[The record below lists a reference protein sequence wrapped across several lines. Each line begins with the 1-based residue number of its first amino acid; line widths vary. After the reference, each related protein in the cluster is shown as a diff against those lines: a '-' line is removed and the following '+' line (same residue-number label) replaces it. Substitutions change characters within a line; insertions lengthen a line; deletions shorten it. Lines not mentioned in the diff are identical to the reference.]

1 MRRSR
6 PSPVHALRASAL
18 LAASLLASCGQEP
31 TPFARAY
38 VITSLDQTIGGPKAL
53 ARPADADRPGDL
65 ILENDRIRLAI
76 LSSHNSMGPGAFGGS
91 IVDADVQW
99 NDPRFSA
106 GNGLDQLA
114 EVFTTANMN
123 LLAPLEDADVEIV
136 SDGSDGGAAI
146 IRVTSKSEPYLTVLD
161 ALWAIVGAPDFHL
174 ITDYVLEPGKSWVRV
189 DSTVIYGWDGEAD
202 LPEITPMTYT
212 SDTIPVIQVAVEE
225 GVVGGDFTLQGG
237 SVDVF
242 APGLGFD
249 EDGAVFAA
257 RGEGRN
263 LFLDP
268 FGFDFVAGVGD
279 GVSYG
284 VAGVEG
290 LTWVPLFTASQTA
303 TFYASANARGGR
315 RAFSYSRYFFVGDG
329 DVGSVLDGF
338 LEARGVPYGEVQ
350 GTVLEEGTL
359 NPRSGYEVFVF
370 APGAATPYSHWRTD
384 SDPRDDV
391 PDGSFGGRLPVG
403 DWELMVHRR
412 GRPDSARVPITV
424 AEASEQ
430 HVTLLA
436 PRPGL
441 LTLTVRDEQGQLVP
455 SKVTLFRVDGEPSRN
470 PALGDGF
477 IGGAPET
484 VQFLP
489 TGQAE
494 VELADGT
501 YQAVASRG
509 LEYELDTSEPFVI
522 DAVHRHDLQLTVV
535 RSVDTEGWIS
545 ADLHVH
551 ARPSHD
557 SGVSLAERVWS
568 MACEGVEFFAG
579 TDHDFVTDYAP
590 VIEDLGLTEWV
601 QSAPGNEITTLEA
614 GHYLGFPLRQDYLG
628 DAGGATD
635 WTGLPPEDLIEALR
649 DEGERYDLDP
659 FVFVGHPRAGILGY
673 FDQYGFDP
681 YSGTV
686 GSPTARPSL
695 LTAANPVISADN
707 FTLEM
712 DGIELL
718 GTKDFYLFRTPTQP
732 ELDAALADLDSV
744 PMSDI
749 LARTLEEQT
758 ALQDGTYKL
767 GYGHEGQIDDWFT
780 LLNLGFRLT
789 AVGNSDTH
797 DLTGTEAGCP
807 RNFVMSD
814 TDDPALLDDQ
824 AVADAVKA
832 HRVVASYGPLV
843 RLWVDGAVI
852 GSDVESDDG
861 TVEIEIEVQAPTWMD
876 VDRVELYE
884 NGTLVAEFPVDAPG
898 EVLRLSEVIERSP
911 ASDAWYVA
919 IATGD
924 GSLEPV
930 FTPVEIPYIPLD
942 QVVSEALGG
951 VPSVATFLSPAV
963 PIPLIHP
970 VHPYALTNPIWV
982 DVDGGG
988 FDAPGLPEWL
998 EDAEPVEP
1006 E

>member
-403 DWELMVHRR
+403 EWELMFHAA
-412 GRPDSARVPITV
+412 GRPDSARVPV
-424 AEASEQ
+424 KVEEGGE
-430 HVTLLA
+430 VVVLLEA
-436 PRPGL
+436 PRPGVV
-441 LTLTVRDEQGQLVP
+441 TFTIRDETGGPVP
-455 SKVTLFRVDGEPSRN
+455 SKLTVFREDKRRPSTRQ
-470 PALGDGF
+470 PLLGDGF
-477 IGGAPET
+477 IAGDPEFVLFADTGSGELMLPPGDYT
-484 VQFLP
+484 V
-489 TGQAE
+489 
-494 VELADGT
+494 
-501 YQAVASRG
+501 VASRG
-509 LEYELDTSEPFVI
+509 LEYEVDVSEVFTVGADRASHLDL
-522 DAVHRHDLQLTVV
+522 AVL
-535 RSVDTEGWIS
+535 RSIDTEGWVS

-551 ARPSHD
+551 SAPEPRLGRHAARPRAHD
-557 SGVSLAERVWS
+557 GLRGRRVLRGDRPRLHHRHG
-568 MACEGVEFFAG
+568 ARHRGAG
-579 TDHDFVTDYAP
+579 
-590 VIEDLGLTEWV
+590 
-601 QSAPGNEITTLEA
+601 
-614 GHYLGFPLRQDYLG
+614 
-628 DAGGATD
+628 AGG
-635 WTGLPPEDLIEALR
+635 
-649 DEGERYDLDP
+649 
-659 FVFVGHPRAGILGY
+659 LG
-673 FDQYGFDP
+673 
-681 YSGTV
+681 
-686 GSPTARPSL
+686 
-695 LTAANPVISADN
+695 
-707 FTLEM
+707 
-712 DGIELL
+712 
-718 GTKDFYLFRTPTQP
+718 
-732 ELDAALADLDSV
+732 
-744 PMSDI
+744 
-749 LARTLEEQT
+749 
-758 ALQDGTYKL
+758 
-767 GYGHEGQIDDWFT
+767 
-780 LLNLGFRLT
+780 
-789 AVGNSDTH
+789 AVGARRGDHHASSRAITWRSRCRR
-797 DLTGTEAGCP
+797 TG
-807 RNFVMSD
+807 
-814 TDDPALLDDQ
+814 
-824 AVADAVKA
+824 
-832 HRVVASYGPLV
+832 
-843 RLWVDGAVI
+843 
-852 GSDVESDDG
+852 
-861 TVEIEIEVQAPTWMD
+861 
-876 VDRVELYE
+876 
-884 NGTLVAEFPVDAPG
+884 
-898 EVLRLSEVIERSP
+898 
-911 ASDAWYVA
+911 
-919 IATGD
+919 
-924 GSLEPV
+924 
-930 FTPVEIPYIPLD
+930 
-942 QVVSEALGG
+942 
-951 VPSVATFLSPAV
+951 
-963 PIPLIHP
+963 
-970 VHPYALTNPIWV
+970 
-982 DVDGGG
+982 
-988 FDAPGLPEWL
+988 
-998 EDAEPVEP
+998 
-1006 E
+1006 